1 MAKLPFIF
9 GNGKMSTAFLV
20 RRFGILFLFA
30 VFSTLCVSAQQI
42 EVKGAILD
50 EGSRVPIIGATL
62 KLKGQQGG
70 TVTDVKGNFSLKLRK
85 LPVTLLVSAI
95 GYKYQEI
102 DVYEAEPT
110 IIYLAEDYNK
120 LNEVVVV
127 GYTTQKKQDFTG
139 SASRISSEEFKNA
152 PIQSFDQALSGKAS
166 GVNIS
171 IPNGVL
177 NNAPVIRIR
186 GVNSISLSSYPLV
199 VVDGIPI
206 NTGDVSSSTSVANN
220 PLADINPADI
230 ESIDVLKDAASTSI
244 YGSRAAA
251 GVLLITT
258 KKGKAGKTKVN
269 YDFSIGF
276 TNAVRLPKLLNSQ
289 HYMDIKNESVLN
301 SKNLTGNANNTSVA
315 SQLFFPSSNADGSDL
330 NTNWYD
336 YVYRTGVSQNH
347 GLSVSGGNKTTS
359 YYLSAN
365 YSDQKGF
372 LVGNDFKRK
381 GVRFNLE
388 HEVNS
393 WLKLKGNLSYTN
405 SFNEAQN
412 SGSLKNSTFLL
423 IGAARL
429 ALILPPNVAAYNAD
443 GSYNVT
449 AAGKMGNGN
458 NKVVSSFYNPLAL
471 FDYSRYTSENDRII
485 GSLGATIKLHK
496 DLELS
501 TTYSI
506 DRLKTENI
514 SFLSSALGSSAYS
527 SAGSA
532 TNVSALR
539 DNWDWSSI
547 LNYKRDF
554 GSHHLSALAGYEV
567 QKFYNSIWGA
577 TATNATDVFFENYQ
591 GGWGLVSSSNNYL
604 SEKVYVSYF
613 SRLNYDFNSRY
624 LLTIN
629 VRRDGN
635 SALAA
640 GKKFGNFGGVSG
652 GWNLSEEDFYKSSP
666 ISRLISTV
674 KLRSSWGKVGNG
686 NLPSDYGSLNLY
698 NSSLY
703 GNVASWSIG
712 QAGNTDLA
720 WETSE
725 QTNFGVDFE
734 FWKKRVQAEVTY
746 FNNNINGLILESPQS
761 PSKGIPG
768 NTILANVGSMYNR
781 GIEIGL
787 NAKLISKKN
796 FTWTASFNYTHVKNE
811 VTALAGGNADII
823 SYTHTSAETDNITR
837 VGYPVGSLYGAKTAG
852 VNPENGRRIFIN
864 AKGEKVQYSAAV
876 AAGESNWTY
885 LDGTKAPAISTSDY
899 QIIGNA
905 TPTWYGGFGNNFRY
919 KNFDLSLN
927 FTYSGGNL
935 VMNGTRGTLL
945 DQRFYNNSTE
955 ILNRWTTVGQ
965 VTTIP
970 RLVYNDQIS
979 NGSSFPISENAENAD
994 FLRLQTIALG
1004 YTLPGSLLKRQG
1016 ISSIRLSAQVNNA
1029 FLLTNYSGTDPESSV
1044 NGNSNTTPGIE
1055 KNSVGQGRT
1064 FTFGL
1069 NVGF

>member
-1 MAKLPFIF
+1 MTKLSFSGTHERFPSHF
-9 GNGKMSTAFLV
+9 
-20 RRFGILFLFA
+20 RRKFKIILFALFCTVTA
-30 VFSTLCVSAQQI
+30 YAQQGTI
-42 EVKGAILD
+42 KGTVLD
-50 EGSRVPIIGATL
+50 ENSKVAIIGANI
-62 KLKGQQGG
+62 KFKGQSAGA
-70 TVTDVKGNFSLKLRK
+70 VTDVKGNFHLEAKK
-85 LPVTLLVSAI
+85 LPVTLQVTAI
-95 GYKYQEI
+95 GYKPQEI
-102 DVYEAEPT
+102 DVYENEATT
-110 IIYLAEDYNK
+110 IFLAEDYNK

-127 GYTTQKKQDFTG
+127 GYTTQKKRDFTG
-139 SASRISSEEFKNA
+139 SASRISTDELKNA
-152 PIQSFDQALSGKAS
+152 PVQSFDQALAGKAS
-166 GVNIS
+166 GVNIA

-206 NTGDVSSSTSVANN
+206 NTGDASTSTSVANN

-258 KKGKAGKTKVN
+258 KKGKAGKPKVN

-276 TNAVRLPKLLNSQ
+276 TNAVRLPKLLNSHQ
-289 HYMDIKNESVLN
+289 YIDIKNESVLN
-301 SKNLTGNANNTSVA
+301 SKNLTGNANNANVA
-315 SQLFFPSSNADGSDL
+315 SQLFFPTTNADGSDV

-336 YVYRTGVSQNH
+336 YIYRTGVSQNH

-365 YSDQKGF
+365 YSNQKGF

-381 GVRFNLE
+381 GVRFNLD

-405 SFNEAQN
+405 SFNESQN

-429 ALILPPNVAAYNAD
+429 ALILPPNVSAYNAD
-443 GSYNVT
+443 GSYNIT

-471 FDYSRYTSENDRII
+471 FEYSRYTSENDRII
-485 GSLGATIKLHK
+485 GGLGANIKLHK

-501 TTYSI
+501 TNYSI

-514 SFLSSALGSSAYS
+514 SFLSSALGSSAYA
-527 SAGSA
+527 SAGNA
-532 TNVSALR
+532 TNVSVLH

-547 LNYKRDF
+547 LNYKKDF
-554 GSHHLSALAGYEV
+554 GSHHLAALAGYEV
-567 QKFYNSIWGA
+567 QKFHTSIWGA
-577 TATNATDVFFENYQ
+577 SATNATDVFFENYQ
-591 GGWGLVSSSNNYL
+591 GGWGLVSSSNNFL
-604 SEKVYVSYF
+604 SDKAYVSYF
-613 SRLNYDFNSRY
+613 SRLNYDFDSRY
-624 LLTIN
+624 LLTVN

-652 GWNLSEEDFYKSSP
+652 GWNLSEESFYKSSP
-666 ISRLISTV
+666 ISKLISV
-674 KLRSSWGKVGNG
+674 AKLRASWGKVGNG

-703 GNVASWSIG
+703 GNVATWAIG

-746 FNNNINGLILESPQS
+746 FNNNINGLILESPQA

-796 FTWTASFNYTHVKNE
+796 FSWTATFNYTHLKNE
-811 VTALAGGNADII
+811 VTALAKGNADIV
-823 SYTHTSAETDNITR
+823 SYTHMASESANITR
-837 VGYPVGSLYGAKTAG
+837 VGYSVGSLYGAKTDG
-852 VNPENGRRIFIN
+852 VNSENGRRIFIN

-885 LDGTKAPAISTSDY
+885 LDGTKAAAISSADY

-905 TPTWYGGFGNNFRY
+905 TPTWYGGFGNNFKY

-955 ILNRWTTVGQ
+955 ILNRWTATGQ
-965 VTTIP
+965 VTNIP

-979 NGSSFPISENAENAD
+979 NGSSFPISENAEKAD
-994 FLRLQTIALG
+994 FLRLQTVAFG
-1004 YTLPGSLLKRQG
+1004 YTLPTGLLKRQG

-1029 FLLTNYSGTDPESSV
+1029 FLLTGYSGTDPESSV
-1044 NGNSNTTPGIE
+1044 NGNSNTTPGVE

-1064 FTFGL
+1064 FTFGV